1 MITSLA
7 WTSVALV
14 AATALTA
21 ARATG
26 PKSQPTARSSSDS
39 GASHIHNFSFQSGIN
54 YELSANIVQE
64 EFCDPNSPSSLSG
77 YFGVEGSKYDT
88 KSSKHYFYWFFERRT
103 NSLLPED
110 EQPPTVV
117 EKDIPF
123 VIWLNGGPGCSSLL
137 GLLQENGP
145 CLVNDDGQSTTSNP
159 YSWTEAAH
167 VLFLDQPANVGYSY
181 GEGNDINEEMIAEG
195 AYYFLQSFFQSDA
208 GEEYKDLQLFLT
220 GESWAGHYLPAIA
233 QRIWQGNQNV
243 NSTDSTIDL
252 LHLPLS
258 GMAIGNGM
266 IDPEEQMK
274 WYAEMAYKNP
284 HNIKIVDEQGYK
296 AMKAAAISCAKDS
309 HKCKNI
315 ANKLRKGF
323 VCQKAANC
331 EEHFFFPLED
341 KNISVYDISKPCIGP
356 LCEDMTS
363 IETFLNQPSTKK
375 ALNVPSEVT
384 WGTCNDIVGRKWS
397 SADREASFAPVVSQL
412 LNAGIHVL
420 IYSGDLD
427 YICNY
432 MGNRAVAEKLTWEY
446 SDEFRSAE
454 DHEWNNGGGLA
465 KSSNGLAF
473 LQVYNA
479 GHMVPQD
486 QPKQALAMITQFLN
500 AEEF

>member
-195 AYYFLQSFFQSDA
+195 AYYFLQSFFP
-208 GEEYKDLQLFLT
+208 K
-220 GESWAGHYLPAIA
+220 
-233 QRIWQGNQNV
+233 R
-243 NSTDSTIDL
+243 
-252 LHLPLS
+252 
-258 GMAIGNGM
+258 
-266 IDPEEQMK
+266 
-274 WYAEMAYKNP
+274 
-284 HNIKIVDEQGYK
+284 
-296 AMKAAAISCAKDS
+296 
-309 HKCKNI
+309 
-315 ANKLRKGF
+315 R
-323 VCQKAANC
+323 
-331 EEHFFFPLED
+331 
-341 KNISVYDISKPCIGP
+341 
-356 LCEDMTS
+356 
-363 IETFLNQPSTKK
+363 
-375 ALNVPSEVT
+375 
-384 WGTCNDIVGRKWS
+384 
-397 SADREASFAPVVSQL
+397 
-412 LNAGIHVL
+412 
-420 IYSGDLD
+420 
-427 YICNY
+427 
-432 MGNRAVAEKLTWEY
+432 
-446 SDEFRSAE
+446 
-454 DHEWNNGGGLA
+454 GGGIQRPSVVFDGGVMGRPLLA
-465 KSSNGLAF
+465 CHCPKNLAR
-473 LQVYNA
+473 QS
-479 GHMVPQD
+479 
-486 QPKQALAMITQFLN
+486 KC
-500 AEEF
+500 